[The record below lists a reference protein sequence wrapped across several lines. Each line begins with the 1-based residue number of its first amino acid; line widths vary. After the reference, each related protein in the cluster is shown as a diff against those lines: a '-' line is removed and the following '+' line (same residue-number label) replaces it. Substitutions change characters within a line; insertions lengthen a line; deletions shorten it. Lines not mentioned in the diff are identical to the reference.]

1 MLEVLVKLLASL
13 IMSITGL
20 YVIKEITCK
29 RIQSNKIKTL
39 FLIAILT
46 VITTI
51 LLKSRYT
58 GLNTI
63 IIFFI
68 NIIIYKNIFNMKLG
82 QAIVSCGMLMLLM
95 FMAECISAVLFLS
108 FASSEVIRTNI
119 FLLFITNIIVCII
132 ILLLI
137 KTSLIKQLFH
147 RFYEII
153 KNKEKV
159 TNIIFLILLTIA
171 FSFFFYN
178 IGISTFLNAEF
189 ILNYII
195 IIVLTIIT
203 FIFFESINKYQ
214 KLEREYD
221 NLFSYIQTFE
231 DWIEKEQLNRH
242 EYKNQLAVIRC
253 VTKDKKVKDKID
265 EILEDNINID
275 NQSLTNLKSLPKG
288 GLKGLMYYKAAIAQ
302 KRKIKLSTDVYI
314 DENGMLSKL
323 SKDKI
328 RTLCKLIGI
337 YFDNAIEASMESR
350 KRILVIEIYELK
362 DSVSIVFSNTFK
374 KETLLKDRNKK
385 GISSKG
391 EGRGNGLY
399 FASKILKENSW
410 IKEKQEIIDNYY
422 VEKITIKNKK
432 KNINKN

>member
-29 RIQSNKIKTL
+29 RIQSNKIKIL
-39 FLIAILT
+39 FLITILT

-51 LLKSRYT
+51 LLKSKYT

-253 VTKDKKVKDKID
+253 VTKDKNVKDKID

-275 NQSLTNLKSLPKG
+275 DQSLTNLKNLPKG

>member
-51 LLKSRYT
+51 LLKSKYT

-253 VTKDKKVKDKID
+253 VTKDKNVKDKID

-275 NQSLTNLKSLPKG
+275 DQSLTNLKNLPKG

>member
-51 LLKSRYT
+51 LLKSKYT

-119 FLLFITNIIVCII
+119 FLLFITNIIVCI

-253 VTKDKKVKDKID
+253 VTKDKNVKDKID

-275 NQSLTNLKSLPKG
+275 DQSLTNLKNLPKG

-350 KRILVIEIYELK
+350 KKILVIEIYELK

-399 FASKILKENSW
+399 FSSKILKENSW

>member
-51 LLKSRYT
+51 LLKSKYT

-253 VTKDKKVKDKID
+253 VTKDKNVKDKID

-275 NQSLTNLKSLPKG
+275 DQSLTNLKNLPKG

-350 KRILVIEIYELK
+350 KKILVIEIYELK